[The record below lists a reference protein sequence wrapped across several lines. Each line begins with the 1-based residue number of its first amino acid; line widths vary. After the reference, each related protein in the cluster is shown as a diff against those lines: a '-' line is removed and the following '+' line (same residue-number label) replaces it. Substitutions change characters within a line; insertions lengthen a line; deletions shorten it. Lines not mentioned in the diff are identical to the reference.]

1 MHPCTTSHSHT
12 HLHPFF
18 ANQSRSGGGNKN
30 FAHQVIVTG
39 PPLKS
44 KIGLVYGVTHGEV
57 WWGVRA
63 VETLSIFGPLSFGT
77 GAQHSIEE
85 YPDCGQFQLFEP
97 LSNTWSRRKLGG
109 QRDMKDLQ
117 NVWTNH
123 QQEVL
128 YAKLWLSGWDNAT
141 PKRQYTFQ
149 WLLIPICQ
157 CSSGRVLSGSL
168 KQNATNQI
176 WLQLRQS
183 KNRLQQA

>member
-97 LSNTWSRRKLGG
+97 LSNIYMVKKETRW
-109 QRDMKDLQ
+109 
-117 NVWTNH
+117 
-123 QQEVL
+123 
-128 YAKLWLSGWDNAT
+128 
-141 PKRQYTFQ
+141 PKRHERFAKCLNKSPTRSTVCKTMIV
-149 WLLIPICQ
+149 W
-157 CSSGRVLSGSL
+157 
-168 KQNATNQI
+168 
-176 WLQLRQS
+176 LRQCHPQEAIHLPVTS
-183 KNRLQQA
+183 NSYLPMLFW